1 MIICGIVVE
10 HRHEVVLTRKVTTNG
25 DKVLRE
31 RYGFHS
37 IVRRYVEVIKFKE
50 KKSWVYGLN
59 HPKSSGI
66 YPVVR
71 TGLLHQISQ

>member
-1 MIICGIVVE
+1 VV
-10 HRHEVVLTRKVTTNG
+10 VSSVVTTKWRQG
-25 DKVLRE
+25 SQRE
-31 RYGFHS
+31 MYGFHS

-50 KKSWVYGLN
+50 KKKKSWVYGLN